1 MFTKENTNLQRKTWK
16 KYSINFICCQ
26 HLSFRNEN
34 NAEAMISKCAVFLS
48 ESSYIYTET
57 LLSTTCDLEKTQDH
71 KMFICEVNLCFDNI
85 KYKKKHQCIA
95 TICLENGI
103 YRCQITYF
111 SLQFRT
117 NVKVTLLWHNIVLWC
132 HCLLKLKAYIQL
144 IVLNTN
150 E

>member
-1 MFTKENTNLQRKTWK
+1 
-16 KYSINFICCQ
+16 
-26 HLSFRNEN
+26 
-34 NAEAMISKCAVFLS
+34 MISKCAVFLS

-117 NVKVTLLWHNIVLWC
+117 NVKVTLL
-132 HCLLKLKAYIQL
+132 
-144 IVLNTN
+144 
-150 E
+150 